1 MGSEG
6 TMSERMIDSMD
17 EDGRALHQ
25 VHDAPERSCGEVE
38 AVLFALIDCEECEQL
53 RVSIDSGELEGPD
66 AAERLV
72 LLAHATG
79 CEHCADALAAERH
92 LRVYLRSC
100 FESDAPDGL
109 ETRIATAL
117 HLSIDSFTR

>member
-1 MGSEG
+1 
-6 TMSERMIDSMD
+6 MSERMIDSMD
-17 EDGRALHQ
+17 EDGRALRQ
-25 VHDAPERSCGEVE
+25 VSDAPERSCEEVE

-72 LLAHATG
+72 LLAH
-79 CEHCADALAAERH
+79 EHCADALAAERH

-117 HLSIDSFTR
+117 HLSIDSFTC